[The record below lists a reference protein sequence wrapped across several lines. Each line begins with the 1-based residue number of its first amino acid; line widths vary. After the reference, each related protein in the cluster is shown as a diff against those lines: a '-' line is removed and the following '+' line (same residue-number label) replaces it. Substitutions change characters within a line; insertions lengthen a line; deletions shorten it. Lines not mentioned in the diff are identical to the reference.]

1 MSGDLRRPGKGIV
14 HGMTAPTPPTANS
27 PASEPDGLDPAAATR
42 QSLHEV
48 LHHEAVALGELAAR
62 LEQDPTEAA
71 HWTQA
76 VALIADCQGHVVV
89 SGMGKSGLVGA
100 KISATMSSL
109 GIPSHT
115 VHPADAM
122 HGDLGAI
129 RRDDVVVLLSFS
141 GATREIIELAT
152 VLGTDG
158 VKRLGISRSHDSP
171 LGRLCDAHL
180 ALGDLDEAGSL
191 SLAPTTSTTV
201 TMACGD
207 ALALTV
213 AHQRNFT
220 ATDFQ
225 QRHPGG
231 SLGAMLRP
239 VEALL
244 RFRVGDN
251 LSTVPPNTPLR
262 EALAQS
268 ALASDSP
275 IRHAGAVLVVDA
287 DGCLIGLFTDGDLRR
302 LVLENPDSLDQ
313 PVSEV
318 MTANPLTVSADTTV
332 AAARQ
337 TVSTHRI
344 DELPVV
350 DANHR
355 PVGLIDIQDLLAP
368 RVAMD

>member
-14 HGMTAPTPPTANS
+14 HGMTAPTPPSS
-27 PASEPDGLDPAAATR
+27 PATNAGANDARPGTTR
-42 QSLHEV
+42 QSLHDV
-48 LHHEAVALGELAAR
+48 LEHEAVALGNLAAR
-62 LEQDPTEAA
+62 LAEDPAEAA
-71 HWTQA
+71 HWEQA
-76 VALIADCQGHVVV
+76 VALIAGCQGHVVV

-100 KISATMSSL
+100 KMSATMSSL

-129 RRDDVVVLLSFS
+129 RRDDVVILLSFS
-141 GATREIIELAT
+141 GATREIIDLAT
-152 VLGTDG
+152 VLGADG
-158 VKRLGISRSHDSP
+158 VKRLGISRSHESP
-171 LGRLCDAHL
+171 LGQLCDAHL
-180 ALGDLDEAGSL
+180 ALGDLDEAGAL

-251 LSTVPPNTPLR
+251 LTTVSPDTPLC
-262 EALAQS
+262 EALGQS
-268 ALASDSP
+268 APSADSP
-275 IRHAGAVLVVDA
+275 IRHAGAVLVVD
-287 DGCLIGLFTDGDLRR
+287 DQDRLIGLFTDGDLRR
-302 LVLENPDSLDQ
+302 LILEHPDGLHQ
-313 PVSEV
+313 PISET
-318 MTANPLTVSADTTV
+318 MTANPLTVTAHTTV
-332 AAARQ
+332 AEARQ

-350 DANHR
+350 DEHHR